1 MYILLALIG
10 ACALGIGTHY
20 LIGGRD
26 LRGVA
31 VTPAIATAVSA
42 IAYTGL
48 QWAGLGEDSIWLWLA
63 SVLGAVAVAVL
74 ATVAIVAV
82 RRRSDAQA
90 KAALG
95 I

>member
-10 ACALGIGTHY
+10 ACALGILAHY
-20 LIGGRD
+20 LIGGRE
-26 LRGVA
+26 LRGVV

-48 QWAGLGEDSIWLWLA
+48 QWLGLGEDSIWLWLA
-63 SVLGAVAVAVL
+63 SVLGAAAIAVVATL
-74 ATVAIVAV
+74 AIVAV
-82 RRRSDAQA
+82 RRRSDAAA

>member
-10 ACALGIGTHY
+10 ACALGILAHY
-20 LIGGRD
+20 LIAGRE
-26 LRGVA
+26 LRGVV

-48 QWAGLGEDSIWLWLA
+48 QWLGLGEDSIWLWLA
-63 SVLGAVAVAVL
+63 SVLGAAVIAVVATLALVA
-74 ATVAIVAV
+74 A
-82 RRRSDAQA
+82 RRRSDAEA